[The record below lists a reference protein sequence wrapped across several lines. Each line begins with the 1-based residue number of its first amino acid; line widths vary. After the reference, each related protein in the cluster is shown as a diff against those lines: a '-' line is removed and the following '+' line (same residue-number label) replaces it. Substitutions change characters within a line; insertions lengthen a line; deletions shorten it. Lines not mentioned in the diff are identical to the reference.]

1 MLRIND
7 FLSSPLGQFVSE
19 TLLTALPA
27 GIAIWVAW
35 TGVKTF
41 RQKTKA
47 DEENERW
54 RQRDQWLANMR
65 WAVEQTQGKSLEQQ
79 RFGWNY
85 LSILL
90 DEAKRERSVIAES
103 GEDWLTDVA
112 GMVRTYMDLAKGE
125 GPESLDVE
133 IEAKK
138 QALRKLE
145 ARNTE
150 PSGDERSTDN
160 ESD

>member
-1 MLRIND
+1 M
-7 FLSSPLGQFVSE
+7 
-19 TLLTALPA
+19 
-27 GIAIWVAW
+27 
-35 TGVKTF
+35 
-41 RQKTKA
+41 
-47 DEENERW
+47 
-54 RQRDQWLANMR
+54 
-65 WAVEQTQGKSLEQQ
+65 EQQ

-150 PSGDERSTDN
+150 PSGDEK
-160 ESD
+160 EYGQ